1 MFKSVWASPRKVDAS
16 RPMLIAGDSA
26 HYGAMSH
33 VGVND
38 VITVMGYTRVSRM
51 TLAFYYMPAGAPGM
65 AR

>member
-1 MFKSVWASPRKVDAS
+1 M
-16 RPMLIAGDSA
+16 A
-26 HYGAMSH
+26 HCGRFRALWGH

>member
-1 MFKSVWASPRKVDAS
+1 
-16 RPMLIAGDSA
+16 MLIAGDSA

>member
-1 MFKSVWASPRKVDAS
+1 
-16 RPMLIAGDSA
+16 MLIAGDS
-26 HYGAMSH
+26 GGH

>member
-16 RPMLIAGDSA
+16 RPMLIAGDS
-26 HYGAMSH
+26 GGH